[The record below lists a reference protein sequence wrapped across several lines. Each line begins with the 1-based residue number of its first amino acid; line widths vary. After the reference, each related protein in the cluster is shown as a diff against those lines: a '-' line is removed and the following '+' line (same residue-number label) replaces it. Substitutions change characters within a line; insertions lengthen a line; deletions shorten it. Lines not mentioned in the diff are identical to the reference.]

1 MSRRLLAGGLAVCI
15 ATSAM
20 AYVIGGSNLGY
31 SGYPEHKCFKPSKP
45 IKPFD
50 VNDQMQVDFYKRQV
64 LTYNLQLS
72 SYAECIKDYVNNAKL
87 DMQRI
92 QEAAKQAV
100 DEFNSL

>member
-1 MSRRLLAGGLAVCI
+1 
-15 ATSAM
+15 
-20 AYVIGGSNLGY
+20 
-31 SGYPEHKCFKPSKP
+31 
-45 IKPFD
+45 
-50 VNDQMQVDFYKRQV
+50 MQVDFYKRQV